1 MKVLL
6 ILIAVDV
13 ITGIV
18 CGLVHKNLSSRIGL
32 VGLIKH
38 SIVVL
43 IIIAFKFI
51 ANEYNL
57 VEYVTL
63 LKTFY
68 FIQYSISILE
78 NMYCLGIPVPNFL
91 LVRLKEVQEER
102 GLKQWE
108 KE

>member
-6 ILIAVDV
+6 ILIVVDV
-13 ITGIV
+13 IIGIV
-18 CGLVHKNLSSRIGL
+18 CGLVHKNLSSKIGL

-43 IIIAFKFI
+43 IIIAFKYI

-57 VEYVTL
+57 NEFVTL

-78 NMYCLGIPVPNFL
+78 NVYCLGIPVPEFL
-91 LVRLKEVQEER
+91 LIRLKEVQEER